1 MIGYIRGK
9 AIDVSNNYIIIL
21 TESQVGYKVYYSY
34 EDSIILEGEDIE
46 AFIYT
51 NVRENEISLY
61 GFKNKLDLDIFEQIL
76 TISGIGPK
84 GAYLIISKHGAKGV
98 INAVLRSNSEGLRVS
113 GVGAKTAEKIVL
125 ELKDK
130 FIKKGYSEDGESK
143 TMTSSVVNMEDSKY
157 KEIEN
162 AFIALGFSKNEIKAI
177 IADIVNENSDIDKV
191 EDFIREGLRRA

>member
-34 EDSIILEGEDIE
+34 EDSVILEGEDME

-84 GAYLIISKHGAKGV
+84 GAYAIISKHSAKGV

-130 FIKKGYSEDGESK
+130 FIKKGYSEDGEHK
-143 TMTSSVVNMEDSKY
+143 ETASSVINMEDSKY